1 MLFELSQKYK
11 RIAIVGMAKNAG
23 KTTSLNYFLEEA
35 MDEEMVV
42 GVTSTG
48 RDGERT
54 DLVTGTDKPSIWLEE
69 DTLVS
74 VPVQLYDLADAGL
87 EILRKTE
94 YGTSLGPILLCRV
107 ASSGYVQVAG
117 PVINAQHESLCEEML
132 DRGAQLVLIDG
143 AIDRK
148 SIAAPQ
154 TSDAIILSTGAVI
167 SRQMSVVIEETAH
180 TVGLYRLPRLEEGP
194 VRRALEDHS
203 DDEQVLLFGDGEL
216 RSLDIKTGL
225 YAGKIL
231 AGMIGKDNGKDVSH
245 VFIPGAFT
253 PGSIDGIDPRAMR
266 NVTFVLKDPTKI
278 FFPPPVWRKMCKWGL
293 NVKVLENINVA
304 ALTVNPTSPLGY
316 RFDQQQLVSAMQAAV
331 PDIPVIDVMA

>member
-1 MLFELSQKYK
+1 MLYELSQSYK

-23 KTTSLNYFLEEA
+23 KTTTLNYFLEEA

-107 ASSGYVQVAG
+107 ANSGFVQVAG
-117 PVINAQHESLCEEML
+117 PVINSQHESLCREMI
-132 DRGAQLVLIDG
+132 GAGAEVVLIDG

-148 SIAAPQ
+148 SIAAPE

-167 SRQMSVVIEETAH
+167 SRQMNTVIEETAH

-194 VRRALEDHS
+194 VREGLEKFR
-203 DDEQVLLFGDGEL
+203 DDDKILLAEGGEIRHLDL
-216 RSLDIKTGL
+216 RTGL
-225 YAGKIL
+225 GAGKIL
-231 AGMIGKDNGKDVSH
+231 AATIGKDVSH
-245 VFIPGAFT
+245 VFLPGAFT
-253 PGSIDGIDPRAMR
+253 PGSIDGIDPRMMR
-266 NVTFVLKDPTKI
+266 ELTFVLKDPTKM
-278 FFPPPVWRKMCKWGL
+278 FFPPPLWRKMCKWGL

-304 ALTVNPTSPLGY
+304 AVTVNPTSPQGY
-316 RFDQQQLVSAMQAAV
+316 RFDQQQLVEGVQRAL